1 MQAPPARTREQG
13 RLLLTGR
20 DEDLILGLTGRFRL
34 ITPPLVARLWDS
46 SEAYVR
52 RRLGKLGDAGLL
64 AASRVLA
71 APMLDLDEPILRWN
85 HGEPEPDF
93 GRASYRLKARW
104 IEPSRMTTVYLPT
117 RRAVHLFGG
126 AGGRFDYPLQATHD
140 LHVTAL
146 YVRLAAGDPE
156 QATRW
161 RGEET
166 LRLGRKQG
174 KICDALLVDA
184 REKPALAVEFGGSYR
199 TDRVRAFHRAMNHRR
214 LRYEIW

>member
-1 MQAPPARTREQG
+1 MRAPPARTREHAP
-13 RLLLTGR
+13 LLLTGR

-34 ITPPLVARLWDS
+34 ITPPLVVRLWDS

-52 RRLGKLGDAGLL
+52 RRLGKLVGAGLL
-64 AASRVLA
+64 AATRVIA
-71 APMLDLDEPILRWN
+71 APLLDLDEPIVRW
-85 HGEPEPDF
+85 GPGDPEPDF

-104 IEPSRMTTVYLPT
+104 TEPSRMTAVYLPT

-146 YVRLAAGDPE
+146 YVRLATNDPE
-156 QATRW
+156 RAARW

-166 LRLGRKQG
+166 LRLGRRRG
-174 KICDALLVDA
+174 KIWDALIVDA
-184 REKPALAVEFGGSYR
+184 KEKPVLAVEFGGSYR
-199 TDRVRAFHRAMNHRR
+199 EDRVRAFHRAMDHRR